1 MKLDN
6 YRSNPAEHFR
16 SPDLVVEHPSL
27 SADDKKEILTSW
39 KDELMQ
45 LQAATAENMPRLD
58 ESNGQ
63 TVSLQQVELALEQLE
78 TATG

>member
-1 MKLDN
+1 MKLDD

-16 SPDLVVEHPSL
+16 SPDLVVKHPSL

-58 ESNGQ
+58 ESNGP
-63 TVSLQQVELALEQLE
+63 TISLQQVELALEQLE
-78 TATG
+78 AATG